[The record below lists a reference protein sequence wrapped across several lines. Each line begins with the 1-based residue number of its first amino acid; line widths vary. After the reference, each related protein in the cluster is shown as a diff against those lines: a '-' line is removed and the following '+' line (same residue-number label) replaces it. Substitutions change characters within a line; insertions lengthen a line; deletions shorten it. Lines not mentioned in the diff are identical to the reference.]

1 MLFCLKGYMSKLT
14 AGIIVIGDEILSGR
28 TQETNS
34 NFIAKQLVQSGIML
48 VEIRIVEDNR
58 DTIIQNILHFHKKYT
73 YTFTTGGIG
82 PTHDDITSESVSSA
96 FNEKYCFHPQA
107 FKILEEYYPKGE
119 FNEGRQKMAKMPE
132 NVKLILNPL
141 TAAPGFIIKNIYV
154 LPGVPEIMQK
164 MFVNLL
170 QNIEKSSPKKT
181 LTINTNLYES
191 TMATGLATI
200 QNKYLDCSIGS
211 YPYFNYIDKTT
222 GVNIVVS
229 SWYLNNLDYIAA
241 EIKKMILLL
250 GGKSSIV

>member
-1 MLFCLKGYMSKLT
+1 MSKLT

-28 TQETNS
+28 TQDSNS
-34 NFIAKQLVQSGIML
+34 NFIAKKLVNAGIKL
-48 VEIRIVEDNR
+48 EEIRVIQDDS
-58 DTIIQNILHFHKKYT
+58 DTIIQNILHFHKTYT
-73 YTFTTGGIG
+73 YVFTTGGIG
-82 PTHDDITSESVSSA
+82 PTHDDITSKSISSA

-119 FNEGRQKMAKMPE
+119 FNEGRQRMAKMPE
-132 NVKLILNPL
+132 NAKLILNPL
-141 TAAPGFIIKNIYV
+141 TGAPGFVINNVYV

-164 MFVNLL
+164 MFVSLL
-170 QNIEKSSPKKT
+170 ENIEKGSPKKT

-191 TMATGLATI
+191 IIATDLANI

-222 GVNIVVS
+222 GVNIVIS
-229 SWYLNNLDYIAA
+229 SWSLSNLDNIAE